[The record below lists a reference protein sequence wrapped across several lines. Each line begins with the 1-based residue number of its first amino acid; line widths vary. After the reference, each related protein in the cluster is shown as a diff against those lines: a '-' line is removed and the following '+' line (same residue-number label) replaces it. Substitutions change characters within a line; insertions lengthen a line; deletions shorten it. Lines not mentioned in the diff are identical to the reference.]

1 MQSHPSLINFTTPT
15 GFSDSATP
23 PLISPQIK
31 KSSSPFLIKHSVLQH
46 GDQTQ
51 VAPHALS
58 ATRSASAVAP
68 AITRWVR
75 VTCSGVSLQTLAV
88 CLSSLCFE
96 VLGAVEAGF
105 FVVAVF
111 KESFSSPFPVLQ
123 SFFPGV
129 LTFLAWLFLCDVCP
143 TAAMPST
150 CDFHL

>member
-46 GDQTQ
+46 GNQMQ
-51 VAPHALS
+51 VALHTLS
-58 ATRSASAVAP
+58 APGSVSAVAP
-68 AITRWVR
+68 AIACWVG
-75 VTCSGVSLQTLAV
+75 VTCSGVSLQNLAV
-88 CLSSLCFE
+88 CLSSLHFE

-105 FVVAVF
+105 LLLRFL
-111 KESFSSPFPVLQ
+111 KRVLALHLRFY
-123 SFFPGV
+123 SLFFPGV

-143 TAAMPST
+143 TAAMPSAYN
-150 CDFHL
+150 L

>member
-68 AITRWVR
+68 AIARWVR

-105 FVVAVF
+105 
-111 KESFSSPFPVLQ
+111 L
-123 SFFPGV
+123 
-129 LTFLAWLFLCDVCP
+129 LLLFLKRVLALHFQFYSLFFQGC
-143 TAAMPST
+143 
-150 CDFHL
+150 